1 MSVRPVDRAVATFN
15 SESSAMPLF
24 TTQRRVQFSETD
36 MAGIVHF
43 ANFYRWMEETE
54 HEYLRT
60 LGLSIVQR
68 QPDGQVI
75 GWPRVSTSCSY
86 NAPARYED
94 VIECRLDV
102 ERVGVR
108 SVTYLIEF
116 WLGETRL
123 ATGRV
128 KAACCLCEPNG
139 KLTSVDL
146 PEKFRSLIRES
157 LPHSSGSSEK

>member
-1 MSVRPVDRAVATFN
+1 MQAN
-15 SESSAMPLF
+15 SDAMPLF
-24 TTQRRVQFSETD
+24 TTTRRVQFSETD

-102 ERVGVR
+102 ERVGMR
-108 SVTYLIEF
+108 SVTYQIEF
-116 WLGETRL
+116 WHDGTRL
-123 ATGRV
+123 ATGKV

-146 PEKFRSLIRES
+146 PDKFRSLIRES
-157 LPHSSGSSEK
+157 LPHSPGSSEK